1 MTNPSLDTP
10 ETPEAAFERLLGELR
25 PKLHRYC
32 ARMTGS
38 VIDGEDVVQEALIK
52 AIEGYA
58 GAGPIAAPEAWL
70 FRIAHN
76 AALDYLRRRARLASL
91 HSDEDIA
98 AMADPI
104 DSAENRAVAAA
115 SLRNFMHLPVVQRS
129 SVILMDLLGYTL
141 KEVGDIIDGTI
152 PAVKAALHRGRTRLR
167 ELASLPEDHP
177 LPALAAAD
185 RARLQSYI
193 DRFNARDFDALR
205 TMLADEIKLELVNR
219 RRVEGREVGTYF
231 ARYSQVPHWRLA
243 PGLVD
248 GRLAA
253 LVYDADAGEIRP
265 RYFILFEWDGDRVR
279 HIRDFHFARYAI
291 EGAAVEV
298 LRG

>member
-1 MTNPSLDTP
+1 MTTPPTDTP
-10 ETPEAAFERLLGELR
+10 ETPQAAFERMLGELR

-38 VIDGEDVVQEALIK
+38 VIDGEDVVQEALMK
-52 AIEGYA
+52 AIEGRAAA
-58 GAGPIAAPEAWL
+58 GSVASPEAWL

-76 AALDYLRRRARLASL
+76 AALDFLRRRARRDAV
-91 HSDEDIA
+91 HADEDIA

-104 DSAENRAVAAA
+104 DNVEARAVAAT
-115 SLRNFMHLPVVQRS
+115 SLRTFMHLPMAQRS

-141 KEVGDIIDGTI
+141 REVGDIIDSTV
-152 PAVKAALHRGRTRLR
+152 PAVKAALHRGRARLR
-167 ELASLPEDHP
+167 QLANAPEDRP
-177 LPALAAAD
+177 LPALATAE
-185 RARLQSYI
+185 RVRLQSYI

-205 TMLADEIKLELVNR
+205 DMLADDIKLELVNR

-231 ARYSQVPHWRLA
+231 TRYSQVPHWRLV

-253 LVYDADAGEIRP
+253 LVYDADAGEIQP
-265 RYFILFEWDGDRVR
+265 RYFILLEWDGDRVS

-291 EGAAVEV
+291 EGAAVVV
-298 LRG
+298 LLG